1 VRKVANLRPISQATD
16 MAAVQDGLWLL
27 RSPFLL
33 EHFTGLSQM
42 GGKFDTIAVI
52 IALILHIQIRHLQGL
67 DTYILF
73 ADLKWAFDTADQE
86 TLLVTCYLAG
96 IVETE
101 WLLLFDFFLMDSAF
115 IQLNGVLSAALKLRA
130 GVPQGRKFAVQS
142 FTSLMVFYG
151 FSSASVVY
159 HGAFCPIHPAELC
172 CRCYIGALEFKFP
185 PAMAAGIIMQGWVTG
200 ATYRKIY

>member
-1 VRKVANLRPISQATD
+1 MRKVANLRPISQATD
-16 MAAVQDGLWLL
+16 MAAVQDGLWL
-27 RSPFLL
+27 RSQFLL

-86 TLLVTCYLAG
+86 ALLVTCYLAG

-101 WLLLFDFFLMDSAF
+101 WLLLFDFFLMDIHGTS
-115 IQLNGVLSAALKLRA
+115 QL
-130 GVPQGRKFAVQS
+130 VQ
-142 FTSLMVFYG
+142 
-151 FSSASVVY
+151 
-159 HGAFCPIHPAELC
+159 
-172 CRCYIGALEFKFP
+172 
-185 PAMAAGIIMQGWVTG
+185 
-200 ATYRKIY
+200 